1 LNLFAFE
8 EEEDRRE
15 NRVLAEDEAN
25 RKDFLAQFVAI
36 SCSRSD
42 WYNEGR
48 SHRSFA
54 LWAAGSNQWIF
65 QPTTTNGLGFLYLK
79 KKIALR
85 PHLLLS
91 GPLKSQNTPRSD
103 LDSTSRNEFYFGIY
117 TPKTINFV
125 S

>member
-79 KKIALR
+79 KKEFLFFI
-85 PHLLLS
+85 PHTREYAVETLLMIDIGL
-91 GPLKSQNTPRSD
+91 
-103 LDSTSRNEFYFGIY
+103 
-117 TPKTINFV
+117 
-125 S
+125 

>member
-48 SHRSFA
+48 SHRRGFA
-54 LWAAGSNQWIF
+54 LCGLLGLIHGSFNPQQQMGWAFFI
-65 QPTTTNGLGFLYLK
+65 
-79 KKIALR
+79 
-85 PHLLLS
+85 
-91 GPLKSQNTPRSD
+91 
-103 LDSTSRNEFYFGIY
+103 
-117 TPKTINFV
+117 
-125 S
+125 